1 MDAFKDKAPTAT
13 TVEAS
18 KELAD
23 KSYSSLKP
31 SRKKTEIQPAVIQR
45 GKQGVT
51 QSENIAA
58 VFHKQH
64 KNVLSKVDQHIIE
77 LDEIG
82 QNWRLYFKPRDY
94 LDDRGKTHRSFE
106 LTHKGFDLLVLSF
119 NGRKALHF
127 KIAYID
133 QFHAYEQAALQEQ
146 ANHLNDEWRESRAMG
161 KETHR
166 EYTEQCKLF
175 LEYASKQRG
184 NEDYAK
190 HFYCN
195 LATAKLKALFAFPLK
210 IKPIRNLL
218 SAKQLRRLEALDD
231 VADVALAAGMDAAL
245 PYKDI
250 YKLTVQAIQT
260 DAALHGGVEP
270 VVLEAIQ

>member
-1 MDAFKDKAPTAT
+1 MIGKNGKTAAASTAAVSHQLAYQRKLNPKPT
-13 TVEAS
+13 
-18 KELAD
+18 
-23 KSYSSLKP
+23 
-31 SRKKTEIQPAVIQR
+31 RKGTEIQPIVIQR
-45 GKQGVT
+45 GRHGVT

-64 KNVLSKVDQHIIE
+64 KNVLSKIDLHIIE

-82 QNWRLYFKPRDY
+82 HNWRLYFKPRDY

-127 KIAYID
+127 KVAYID

-146 ANHLNDEWRESRAMG
+146 ANRLNDEWRESRAIG

-175 LEYASKQRG
+175 LEYASEQRG
-184 NEDYAK
+184 NNDYAK

-195 LATAKLKALFAFPLK
+195 LAAAKLKALFAFPLK

-218 SAKQLRRLEALDD
+218 STKQLRRLEALDD

-250 YKLTVQAIQT
+250 YKLTVQAIHT

-270 VVLEAIQ
+270 VVLG